1 MTQNRNTAPRR
12 GRRGSTIIEFALVT
26 ILLCILLLAGIEF
39 DRMVLV
45 YTTVAHSARMGARY
59 AIVHGSSRSG
69 SGPDGPS
76 SSADYSQITTVVRNF
91 AGAGLLATA
100 GLTVAVT
107 YPDGNNNPGSH
118 VSVSVSYPYDP
129 FLTIMPLRF
138 TLRSSTQG
146 IILF

>member
-1 MTQNRNTAPRR
+1 MMKYRIAAQRR

-26 ILLCILLLAGIEF
+26 ILLCVLLLAGIEF

-45 YTTVAHSARMGARY
+45 YTTVAHSSRMGARY
-59 AIVHGSSRSG
+59 AIVHGSHRSG
-69 SGPDGPS
+69 TGPDGPS

-100 GLTVAVT
+100 GLTVVVD
-107 YPDGNNNPGSH
+107 YPDGNNNAGSH

-138 TLRSSTQG
+138 TLRSNTQG
-146 IILF
+146 IIVF